1 MERLKIYPVL
11 LFLNVFRYKQLDK
24 RILFSTDFEDIFFKK
39 IISSSKKKKEIECST
54 HLQSTSLLDEDW
66 LDYVQVPKTDCD
78 SNVCVCMCAIWRIH
92 ELNWNR

>member
-11 LFLNVFRYKQLDK
+11 LFLNVFKYKQLDE
-24 RILFSTDFEDIFFKK
+24 RILFSTDFEDIKKKKKFKL
-39 IISSSKKKKEIECST
+39 KKKKEIECST

-78 SNVCVCMCAIWRIH
+78 SNVCVCMCAIWRIY